1 MDKSS
6 EENVGHGKPE
16 STEAKTAIGN
26 SDQTQNSEDIP
37 ESSVPQLME
46 DTEKF
51 IVTLSDID
59 KSKNASPPQLPDS
72 VQSLVK
78 ITEKMMAECSQVKNV
93 EEGDERRVLI
103 FRCLTLI
110 SKLINGLNEFNPN
123 PSTSGILNRATTVLH
138 LAMSLLDNEFR
149 TMLDMCFT
157 FYSRTPRGESES
169 ESERK
174 PEEEFPFY
182 TEETIGKM
190 SKIVTAMITLGYEKE
205 CSMTYNM
212 IRRNAFNMEL
222 DNLGF
227 NKISIDDVQKM
238 QWDSLEAEII
248 CWNQLLKH
256 SSKILLPKEQSLCD
270 SVFHRFPSVGKTLFS
285 DLASGIISRFLNF
298 SEAVTLTRRSA
309 EKLFKFLDMYETLR
323 DIIPTVVE
331 TLATGVKPEFYT
343 AKTRLGEAAVSI
355 FCDLE
360 NSIRSDNGKVPVPS
374 GAVHPLT
381 RYTMNYLKY
390 ACEYAG
396 TLEEVFSL
404 QRQRKERNSATGQH
418 EEVDGDI
425 PLGANEDGTPKTSPF
440 SMQLNTIMDLLDDNL
455 EIKSKLY
462 RDPSLG
468 YVFLMNNG
476 RYILQKIKGSEEIND
491 IMGAT
496 WCRKR
501 SSDLRMYHKGYTR
514 ETWSRL
520 LQCMSLDG
528 LQNQNQGKVAK
539 PMLKERF
546 KMFNNVID
554 EIHRTQSTWVVSDE
568 QLQSELRVS
577 VAALVIPAYRSFL
590 GRFQQCFSSGR
601 QTEKY
606 VKYQPED
613 IENLIEELF
622 DGNSN
627 SASRKRP

>member
-1 MDKSS
+1 MDKISG
-6 EENVGHGKPE
+6 EENVGLGKLE
-16 STEAKTAIGN
+16 STEAKSNGGDSDN
-26 SDQTQNSEDIP
+26 SDEIP
-37 ESSVPQLME
+37 ESIVPQLLE
-46 DTEKF
+46 DVDKFLETLPEK
-51 IVTLSDID
+51 TQ
-59 KSKNASPPQLPDS
+59 PPQLPDC
-72 VQSLVK
+72 VDSLVK
-78 ITEKMMAECSQVKNV
+78 VTEKMMAEFSQFKNIH
-93 EEGDERRVLI
+93 EESESERRVLI
-103 FRCLTLI
+103 FGCLTRI
-110 SKLINGLNEFNPN
+110 SKLINRLNEFNPN
-123 PSTSGILNRATTVLH
+123 PSVAGILNRATTVLH

-149 TMLDMCFT
+149 TMLDTCFA
-157 FYSRTPRGESES
+157 FYSRTPRAEPESES
-169 ESERK
+169 DNKADED
-174 PEEEFPFY
+174 FPFY
-182 TEETIGKM
+182 TEDTLEKL
-190 SKIVTAMITLGYEKE
+190 SKIATAMITLGYEKE

-227 NKISIDDVQKM
+227 NKISIEDVQKM
-238 QWDSLEAEII
+238 HWESLEAEII
-248 CWNQLLKH
+248 CWIQLLKH
-256 SSKILLPKEQSLCD
+256 CSSVLLPKEHSLCD
-270 SVFHRFPSVGKTLFS
+270 SVFHRFPSVGKALFS
-285 DLASGIISRFLNF
+285 DLASAIIARFLNF
-298 SEAVTLTRRSA
+298 AEAVTLTRRSA

-323 DIIPTVVE
+323 DIIPAVVE
-331 TLATGVKPEFYT
+331 TLATGIKPEVYT

-355 FCDLE
+355 FSDLE
-360 NSIRSDNGKVPVPS
+360 NSIRSDNGKIPVPS

-390 ACEYAG
+390 ACEYAV

-404 QRQRKERNSATGQH
+404 QRQRKEKNTATG
-418 EEVDGDI
+418 EPEKLDGEI
-425 PLGANEDGTPKTSPF
+425 PTGANEDGTPKTSPF

-462 RDPSLG
+462 RDTSLG

-520 LQCMSLDG
+520 LNCMSLDG
-528 LQNQNQGKVAK
+528 LQNQGKVAK

-577 VAALVIPAYRSFL
+577 VGALVIPAYRSFL

-622 DGNSN
+622 DGNPN